1 MRILLIEDD
10 ELLASGLQR
19 AFRQEGWSVDWLARG
34 AGVVDAVLQGSFDV
48 VVLDLGLPDVDGVEI
63 ISALRTRGLNVA
75 LLVLTARD
83 AIPDRVTGLRAGA
96 DDYLAKPFAL
106 SELLARVV
114 ALTRRSGMAPGQMLE
129 LGVLRMDR
137 RAHRAWLRDQA
148 LLLTEREWTL
158 LEVLLVDSERVVAK
172 EELARHAGEE
182 GDEASGNAIE
192 VYIFRL
198 RAKLADSGV
207 RIRTVRGFG
216 YMLERAPQA

>member
-1 MRILLIEDD
+1 MRILLVEDD

-114 ALTRRSGMAPGQMLE
+114 ALARRSGMAPGQMLE

-137 RAHRAWLRDQA
+137 RAHRAWLHDQA